1 MEKATAVTAEAGLQ
15 PTQFEKLRAI
25 PWSLGYDLA
34 NTFFGQLTFFGSV
47 FILFLNDLRLNES
60 QIGLLLSALP
70 FLSLLS
76 LFISGPV
83 AKLGYKKTFLLSMGA
98 RNLFTAGLILV
109 PALAVRSDIEFVV
122 GYVALVTVAFA
133 ISRAIAMTAFLPWQQ
148 EYIPDQIRGRYAGYS
163 SITISLAGLV
173 AVVIAGFLI
182 DRPLGAWRYPLLFG
196 IGIFF
201 GVSSLY
207 LASHLPGGVPS
218 QGHAPSFRIDRAVF
232 TPLRDLRFLRY
243 LLILGLITLSI
254 GPIFS
259 FLPIFMR
266 EKVGLSSGNIVFLQT
281 GGLIGSLLSS
291 YFWGWLADR
300 YGSRPIS
307 LTGLLMIITLPVLW
321 YILPRESAL
330 SLPAALGISFFQGVA
345 NSGWGIGSGRLLFV
359 SIVPSES
366 KAEYLS
372 QYNAWMGLL
381 SGLGSILGGVLLQ
394 SFSSLQTTVFTL
406 RIDSYSVLFGIGFFL
421 SLIAALLLLSMS
433 IARETRWREFAGLF
447 FHGNPLMAISSMIR
461 FYYAKEEADVVSVT
475 ERLGSTR
482 SPLAVEELIG
492 SLNDPRFYVRLE
504 AIVAMSRHS
513 ANDRLVRALIE
524 VMEAPDPALSTIAAW
539 ALGRIGNL
547 KALPALRKSFT
558 TSKYRSV
565 QAQAARALGTLGD
578 RKSIALLRKRLQ
590 SESDLGLR
598 IACASGLGKL
608 QVTRAT
614 PDLLNL
620 LYISPDPHSRRE
632 VGLCLARLFG
642 AEAKY
647 VQLSRTLHEDPG
659 TALAQEMES
668 LRTALKKKTRE
679 KPDILLDLIEAREQ
693 FAQGELEGGFQPFLN
708 IISSIPSEEI
718 PLYYRQVFS
727 ECSNRITEF
736 GRNRLEYV
744 ILAIIALEKCR
755 K

>member
-1 MEKATAVTAEAGLQ
+1 MEKATPVTAEAGGQ
-15 PTQFEKLRAI
+15 PTQFEKIRAI

-34 NTFFGQLTFFGSV
+34 NTFFGHLTFFGSV

-60 QIGLLLSALP
+60 QIGLLLAALP

-76 LFISGPV
+76 LFISRPV

-122 GYVALVTVAFA
+122 GYVALVTIAFA
-133 ISRAIAMTAFLPWQQ
+133 ISRAVAMTAFLPWQQ

-163 SITISLAGLV
+163 SIIISLAGLV
-173 AVVIAGFLI
+173 AVLIAGFLI

-201 GVSSLY
+201 GVLSLY
-207 LASHLPGGVPS
+207 IASRLPGGMPS
-218 QGHAPSFRIDRAVF
+218 RGYALSFRIDRAVF
-232 TPLRDLRFLRY
+232 TPLRDPRFLRY

-254 GPIFS
+254 GPILS

-281 GGLIGSLLSS
+281 GGLTGSLLSS

-321 YILPRESAL
+321 YLLPRESAL
-330 SLPAALGISFFQGVA
+330 SLLAALGISFFQGVA

-366 KAEYLS
+366 KGEYLS

-433 IARETRWREFAGLF
+433 IPRETRWREFAGLF
-447 FHGNPLMAISSMIR
+447 FHGNPLMAMSSMIR

-513 ANDRLVRALIE
+513 ANDRLVQALIE

-547 KALPALRKSFT
+547 KALPALRKSFN

-578 RKSIALLRKRLQ
+578 RKSIALLSKRLQ
-590 SESDLGLR
+590 SESDLSLK

-608 QVTRAT
+608 QVKRAT

-620 LYISPDPHSRRE
+620 LYISPDSQSRRE

-647 VQLSRTLHEDPG
+647 VQLSRTLYEDPG

-668 LRTALKKKTRE
+668 LRTALRKRTRE

-693 FAQGELEGGFQPFLN
+693 FAQGELDGGFQPFLN
-708 IISSIPSEEI
+708 IINSVPPEEI
-718 PLYYRQVFS
+718 PLYHRQVLA
-727 ECSNRITEF
+727 ECSNRITGF
-736 GRNRLEYV
+736 GRNRLEYM
-744 ILAIIALEKCR
+744 ILAIIALEKSR